1 MDPATEELLAL
12 LDLRN
17 GGQGVFTGAPSR
29 DERVRVFGG
38 QLVAQALA
46 AACFT
51 LDGPVC
57 HSLHAYFLRPGKPG
71 RPTDYEVAAMRDGQS
86 FAQRKVVAVQRDEV
100 ALELTASFSDE
111 PAAAD
116 AWPEYQPAMPEVPAP
131 ESFPDEA
138 TRTAAMLEKAPPE
151 MREWMSR
158 PRPIEAIR
166 IGGRDLADSTPSA
179 ARVQTWMRVRSPL
192 VDDPNLHRCALAYAS
207 DMGALEPSLRAIG
220 GGFGDSRIQVAS
232 LDHALWFHRPFR
244 FDDWLL
250 FELETLS
257 VGRGRG
263 LSRGSVW
270 NRDGKLVVSLAQ
282 EGLMR
287 PRGEGES

>member
-1 MDPATEELLAL
+1 MDPSTEELLTL
-12 LDLRN
+12 LDLRS
-17 GGQGVFTGAPSR
+17 GGQGVFTGPPSR

-38 QLVAQALA
+38 QVVAQALA

-71 RPTDYEVAAMRDGQS
+71 RPTDYEVSAMRDGQS

-100 ALELTASFSDE
+100 TLELTASFSDE
-111 PAAAD
+111 LPAAD
-116 AWPEYQPAMPEVPAP
+116 GWPQYQPVMPEVDAP
-131 ESFPDEA
+131 DTFPDEA
-138 TRTAAMLEKAPPE
+138 TRTAALLEKAPPE
-151 MREWMSR
+151 VREWMSR
-158 PRPIEAIR
+158 PRPIESIR
-166 IGGRDLADSTPSA
+166 IGSRDLADSTPSSA
-179 ARVQTWMRVRSPL
+179 PTRTWMRVRSAL

-207 DMGALEPSLRAIG
+207 DMGALEPSLRSIG

-232 LDHALWFHRPFR
+232 LDHAVWFHRPFR

-250 FELETLS
+250 FEFTALA
-257 VGRGRG
+257 VARGRG

-270 NRDGKLVVSLAQ
+270 NRDGKLVASIVQ

-287 PRGEGES
+287 PRAEGES